1 MTKVDK
7 GAYRASRLYGFMQ
20 FVRLAARMLVYPA
33 DIYRLIYREQT
44 YVEVPGKTVVD
55 IVKVLS
61 FAWDHLKYGV
71 TFVCD
76 GRFVK
81 VSEMDKV
88 FREENERSE
97 RLRALIGTTK

>member
-1 MTKVDK
+1 MTKIDK
-7 GAYRASRLYGFMQ
+7 GAYRASRPYGFMQ

-33 DIYRLIYREQT
+33 DIYRLIYREQA
-44 YVEVPGKTVVD
+44 YVEVPGKTLADVAET
-55 IVKVLS
+55 LS
-61 FAWDHLKYGV
+61 FAWSHLKYGV

-88 FREENERSE
+88 FREENERNE

>member
-1 MTKVDK
+1 MTKIDK
-7 GAYRASRLYGFMQ
+7 GTYRASRPRGFVQ
-20 FVRLAARMLVYPA
+20 FVRLAARMLVCPV
-33 DIYRLIYREQT
+33 DIYRLVYRERG
-44 YVEVPGKTVVD
+44 YVDVPAKNVAD
-55 IVKVLS
+55 IANVLS
-61 FAWDHLKYGV
+61 LAWDHLKYGV